1 MNSCIKVQ
9 FSTFTNKKDVLSA
22 WGYAL
27 YSFLNKYE
35 QGFRMLPMLSSSVPK
50 IEDSNITVA
59 MVHLKV

>member
-9 FSTFTNKKDVLSA
+9 FSTFTNKKDVLSP

-35 QGFRMLPMLSSSVPK
+35 QGFRMLPSSSVPK

>member
-9 FSTFTNKKDVLSA
+9 FSTFTNKKDVLSP

-35 QGFRMLPMLSSSVPK
+35 QGSSVPK